1 MASKRVSLS
10 RHRSAA
16 AVSPQRFA
24 SAAVVTAAPAG
35 SGEKRGRLPATASSS
50 PHSNTSLT
58 NIADDETDEDD
69 PGELILTADTD
80 AEGSAEAVGDDATG
94 LMMVADGPNGSFS
107 GWYCSPEAGLAST
120 WWLDW
125 GRVWI
130 LSNSRLQAAIVVSA
144 DPSLAITGR
153 TTTIC
158 SDIRV

>member
-16 AVSPQRFA
+16 AVSPQRVA
-24 SAAVVTAAPAG
+24 SAAAVIAPAG

-69 PGELILTADTD
+69 PGEVILTAD
-80 AEGSAEAVGDDATG
+80 AAAGSADAVGDDATG

-144 DPSLAITGR
+144 DPSLATTGR
-153 TTTIC
+153 TTT
-158 SDIRV
+158 VF